1 MACNDDKD
9 EIALFLVKE
18 EKKRV
23 NAEGRQ
29 PQPGST
35 GRSGL
40 DLGGSK
46 WTPSY
51 NMQDIYGCSPV
62 FLTSSCR
69 IVEEMVRLDDLQV
82 TTRDGSP
89 LLWHCAG
96 RGCVTERVASDQ
108 RLVGQYGQR
117 HHGRL
122 PLEEG
127 EHEHLVEQKK
137 QYTVLLTIFT
147 FSNKLPQEVFILH

>member
-1 MACNDDKD
+1 MCVSVFCN
-9 EIALFLVKE
+9 IVQFVFVL
-18 EKKRV
+18 
-23 NAEGRQ
+23 
-29 PQPGST
+29 
-35 GRSGL
+35 
-40 DLGGSK
+40 
-46 WTPSY
+46 
-51 NMQDIYGCSPV
+51 MCSFSV

-127 EHEHLVEQKK
+127 EHEHLVEPK
-137 QYTVLLTIFT
+137 
-147 FSNKLPQEVFILH
+147 NNILCTLDYYFFQ